1 MITAVRS
8 SVSAL
13 QAASTS
19 LSARADNIAN
29 VRTTARVD
37 EVSID
42 PSSRRPPAG
51 DVFRPTRPT
60 FTAREDGGVEAEIEP
75 VDPSHRVVFDPR
87 DAKTDDDGMVAVPN
101 VNLEENLV
109 GMRQDR
115 AMFMANL
122 AVIRTEDE
130 MTGALLDDEA

>member
-1 MITAVRS
+1 MIAAISS

-13 QAASTS
+13 KAASSS

-29 VRTTARVD
+29 VRTTARID

-42 PSSRRPPAG
+42 RSSRRDPAEE
-51 DVFRPTRPT
+51 VFRPTRPS
-60 FTAREDGGVEAEIEP
+60 FVARQDGGVDVEIER
-75 VDPSHRVVFDPR
+75 VDPSHRVGFDPR
-87 DAKTDDDGMVAVPN
+87 DARANEDGLVAVPN

-109 GMRQDR
+109 GARQDR
-115 AMFMANL
+115 AMFLANL
-122 AVIRTEDE
+122 EVIRTEDE

>member
-87 DAKTDDDGMVAVPN
+87 DAKADDDGMVAAYRNTADV
-101 VNLEENLV
+101 
-109 GMRQDR
+109 DR
-115 AMFMANL
+115 RGSASL
-122 AVIRTEDE
+122 DQWHRTEIIARRLHIQQPGGEVD
-130 MTGALLDDEA
+130 